1 MSTHSE
7 KAPTGRRAVDW
18 LRQRFETSRATAGV
32 NVRSMEGMR
41 GYAVALVF
49 VAHYCTLAAPWLNG
63 NPGLESVAHA
73 LHALG
78 NTGVDLFFVLSGYV
92 IYKSLVSRPQ
102 AFAGFMARRVKRIY
116 PAFLVVLAV
125 YTMLS
130 FLFPAESNIP
140 REGALAYLAA
150 NVLLLPG
157 MLAIKPIMTVAWS
170 LSYEMFFYLAVPV
183 LVTAFRASRFGVTA
197 RTAGVAAISVLLAA
211 CLALAD
217 AGHLRMTMFMA
228 GMLLHEAIGSRQ
240 VRAPGGVL
248 VALAFGMTLLTG
260 MMSDLGT
267 LKLGLMFTGFFLLCL
282 DCFLRPG
289 GLPAR
294 AFCWTPLRWLGNM
307 SYSYYLLHG
316 LALKALF
323 MVAMRIAALQAH
335 GAFAFAGLMLPF
347 FALSL
352 GASAVLFLLIERPF
366 SLETIHARPHAANAP
381 GAGAASATAGDV
393 AVAPVPADIG

>member
-1 MSTHSE
+1 MSTRSE
-7 KAPTGRRAVDW
+7 KTSLVRAANGW

-49 VAHYCTLAAPWLNG
+49 VAHYCTLGAPWLAG
-63 NPGLESVAHA
+63 HAGLESVAHL

-92 IYKSLVSRPQ
+92 IYKSLVVRPQ

-116 PAFLVVLAV
+116 PAFLAVLAI
-125 YTMLS
+125 YGALS
-130 FLFPAESNIP
+130 FVFPAESSMP
-140 REGALAYLAA
+140 REGRLAYVAA

-157 MLAIKPIMTVAWS
+157 LFPIKPMITVAWS

-183 LVTAFRASRFGVTA
+183 VVAAFRACRFGA
-197 RTAGVAAISVLLAA
+197 QGRTAAIAAISILLAA
-211 CLALAD
+211 CLSLFD
-217 AGHLRMTMFMA
+217 AGHLRMAMFMA

-248 VALAFGMTLLTG
+248 AAMAFGLTLLAG
-260 MMSDLGT
+260 SMSGLGPI
-267 LKLGLMFTGFFLLCL
+267 KVGLMFAGFFVLCL

-289 GLPAR
+289 DLLAR

-307 SYSYYLLHG
+307 SYSYYLLHS
-316 LALKALF
+316 LFLKALF
-323 MVAMRIAALQAH
+323 MVAMHVGALQSH
-335 GAFAFAGLMLPF
+335 GAWAFIGLMLPF
-347 FALSL
+347 FAVSL
-352 GASAVLFLLIERPF
+352 AGSAVLFLLVERPF
-366 SLETIHARPHAANAP
+366 SLEAAHARPQPPTGTGVAAA
-381 GAGAASATAGDV
+381 DV
-393 AVAPVPADIG
+393 AVAPIDLT